1 MLATLVI
8 GLREG
13 LEAALI
19 VGIIAAFLRRNGQRL
34 TAMWVGIVLAV
45 LLSVGVGVGLELVS
59 ASLPQAQQEGMES
72 IIGAVAVMFV
82 TGMIVW
88 MNTHA
93 RGMKRELESSATTAL
108 RNGTTLA
115 LAGMAFLAVL
125 KEGFE
130 TSVFLLATFQAS
142 TDTALAVLGALV
154 GILISVAIG
163 IAIYQGG
170 LRLNLGR
177 FFKVTGIFLVFVA
190 AGLVV
195 SMLRTAYAAGWFTFG
210 QQKTVDLTWLTP
222 NGSIQSALL
231 TGVLGIPADPRVIEV
246 LGWLLYL
253 IPMLLYCLWP
263 ARRRPAPE
271 KVPTVKLSIAAG
283 LTAVALILA
292 IVIPAAPALATP
304 AAVPLTGG
312 GTATLVTDAST
323 ARLVVQ
329 RDSARHTAV
338 FSTTERSSTDRDGVP
353 AVRWQQTETG
363 SPAAHPSSITLTQL
377 LEFQNG
383 RLPVGVNAQANPGP
397 FDASW
402 VQRITRTVWS
412 IDGHLLDATST
423 AQSTLTISGGGL
435 TSPRTF
441 SIAPDTQGLNT
452 QGHNAQ
458 DNWSVSPTHVS
469 AVVAAANAVAASAGE
484 VLLWKLYLPLALLVA
499 ALLLTTSALVQR
511 RRLRSAAVAAAQHAA
526 RAAASDPG
534 SPSDSSPPDPTNTRS
549 TSYAAQP

>member
-19 VGIIAAFLRRNGQRL
+19 VGIIAAFLRRNGQQL
-34 TAMWVGIVLAV
+34 KAMWVGVILAV
-45 LLSVGVGVGLELVS
+45 LLSVGVGVGLEFVS

-72 IIGAVAVMFV
+72 IIGAVAVVFV

-93 RGMKRELESSATTAL
+93 RGMRRELESSATTAL
-108 RNGTTLA
+108 RNGATWA

-142 TDTALAVLGALV
+142 EDTALAVLGTLV
-154 GILISVAIG
+154 GILIAVGIG
-163 IAIYQGG
+163 IAIYHGG

-263 ARRRPAPE
+263 ARHRPTPE
-271 KVPTVKLSIAAG
+271 NAQTVKLSIAAG
-283 LTAVALILA
+283 LGAVALILA
-292 IVIPAAPALATP
+292 IAIPAAPALATP
-304 AAVPLTGG
+304 AAAPLTGG
-312 GTATLVTDAST
+312 GTATLVTDASS
-323 ARLVVQ
+323 ARLIVQ
-329 RDSARHTAV
+329 RDSVRQTAV
-338 FSTTERSSTDRDGVP
+338 FSASERSSATRDGVA
-353 AVRWQQTETG
+353 AVRWEHTQTG
-363 SPAAHPSSITLTQL
+363 SPATNPASITLTEL
-377 LEFQNG
+377 LGFQNG

-397 FDASW
+397 FKASW
-402 VQRITRTVWS
+402 VQNVTQTVWS
-412 IDGHLLDATST
+412 VDGRMLDATST
-423 AQSTLTISGGGL
+423 AQTTLTISGGGL

-441 SIAPDTQGLNT
+441 SVAPGAQSTDELN
-452 QGHNAQ
+452 
-458 DNWSVSPTHVS
+458 NWSVSPGHVS
-469 AVVAAANAVAASAGE
+469 AAVAAANAAAASVGE

-499 ALLLTTSALVQR
+499 ALLLTASALVRR
-511 RRLRSAAVAAAQHAA
+511 RRLHKAAVATALRAAH
-526 RAAASDPG
+526 AAASDPT
-534 SPSDSSPPDPTNTRS
+534 STRS
-549 TSYAAQP
+549 TSYAAQS